1 MFYRA
6 VAATCPGNDKEYNSN
21 NIYLNTKYITDEIKA
36 SEVLLKQKKEQ
47 EGLQFY
53 GIAEGFGAD
62 RYTDEASLIAVRKL
76 LSIQKRASGNEIS
89 DNYDEAADSLY
100 AYLEDF
106 IKEAN
111 EAVAAKAAE
120 LSDQNIYASVA
131 AIGLYE
137 TAAIT
142 CNVGNTRIYLFRKG
156 HLSRLSEDHNQ
167 AQVMYKNG
175 VITEEKAARHPK
187 RNKLTQYL
195 GVLPEGKQLEPY
207 YSEVEVKHGD
217 IFVICSSAFCS
228 AVDDES
234 ICGMIRDSRS
244 LSQIAEKLMQA
255 AAEKGFSDDTSILVV
270 RADAQAKAGAA
281 GTAAAA
287 GTASTA
293 AKTARASGETPSAA
307 AKSRETLPEGEGESF
322 MNKLKRFLGLSADS
336 ENEKVWPALLTFGCC
351 ILVVIILT
359 VLGIKIY
366 NASKSP
372 SSNAPTNPPS
382 ANVGTPSSQAGAP
395 TPSGASPSASPS
407 AGQTQAPSSTPTQE
421 PTQAPTEAPVTEA
434 PTEAPT
440 QAPTEAPAT
449 EAPTEAP
456 TQAPTEAPVTEAPT
470 EAPTQAPTEAPAT
483 ETPTEAPT
491 QAPTEAPATEA
502 PTEAPTQAPT
512 EAPAVIPSDQET
524 IPPSEG

>member
-167 AQVMYKNG
+167 AHVMYKNG

-449 EAPTEAP
+449 E
-456 TQAPTEAPVTEAPT
+456 
-470 EAPTQAPTEAPAT
+470 
-483 ETPTEAPT
+483 TPTEAPT

>member
-62 RYTDEASLIAVRKL
+62 RYTDEASLIAIRKL
-76 LSIQKRASGNEIS
+76 LSIQKRVSGNEIS

-120 LSDQNIYASVA
+120 LPDQNIYASVA
-131 AIGLYE
+131 AIALYE

-195 GVLPEGKQLEPY
+195 GILPEGKQLEPY

-234 ICGMIRDSRS
+234 ICSMIRDSRS

-270 RADAQAKAGAA
+270 RADAQAR
-281 GTAAAA
+281 TAAAVT

-293 AKTARASGETPSAA
+293 AAAKAPRASGEKSSAA
-307 AKSRETLPEGEGESF
+307 AKSKEPPAEGANEPF
-322 MNKLKRFLGLSADS
+322 INKLKRFLGLSADS

-372 SSNAPTNPPS
+372 ASNAPTNPPS
-382 ANVGTPSSQAGAP
+382 ANVGTPSSEAGTP
-395 TPSGASPSASPS
+395 TPSGASPSGSPS
-407 AGQTQAPSSTPTQE
+407 QTQSPSSAPTQAPTE
-421 PTQAPTEAPVTEA
+421 APTEAPVTEA
-434 PTEAPT
+434 PTQYT
-440 QAPTEAPAT
+440 L
-449 EAPTEAP
+449 
-456 TQAPTEAPVTEAPT
+456 VLL
-470 EAPTQAPTEAPAT
+470 
-483 ETPTEAPT
+483 
-491 QAPTEAPATEA
+491 
-502 PTEAPTQAPT
+502 
-512 EAPAVIPSDQET
+512 
-524 IPPSEG
+524 

>member
-89 DNYDEAADSLY
+89 DNYDGAADSLY

-195 GVLPEGKQLEPY
+195 GILPEGKQLEPY

-449 EAPTEAP
+449 E
-456 TQAPTEAPVTEAPT
+456 
-470 EAPTQAPTEAPAT
+470 
-483 ETPTEAPT
+483 TPTEAPT

>member
-449 EAPTEAP
+449 E
-456 TQAPTEAPVTEAPT
+456 
-470 EAPTQAPTEAPAT
+470 
-483 ETPTEAPT
+483 TPTEAPT

>member
-76 LSIQKRASGNEIS
+76 LSIQKRVSGNEIS

-456 TQAPTEAPVTEAPT
+456 TQAPTEAP
-470 EAPTQAPTEAPAT
+470 
-483 ETPTEAPT
+483 
-491 QAPTEAPATEA
+491 
-502 PTEAPTQAPT
+502 
-512 EAPAVIPSDQET
+512 AVIPSDQET

>member
-195 GVLPEGKQLEPY
+195 GILPEGKQLEPY

-449 EAPTEAP
+449 E
-456 TQAPTEAPVTEAPT
+456 
-470 EAPTQAPTEAPAT
+470 
-483 ETPTEAPT
+483 TPTEAPT

>member
-76 LSIQKRASGNEIS
+76 LSIQKRVSGNEIS

-449 EAPTEAP
+449 E
-456 TQAPTEAPVTEAPT
+456 
-470 EAPTQAPTEAPAT
+470 
-483 ETPTEAPT
+483 TPTEAPT

>member
-36 SEVLLKQKKEQ
+36 SEVLLKQKKER

-76 LSIQKRASGNEIS
+76 LSIQKRVSGNEIS

-195 GVLPEGKQLEPY
+195 GILPEGKQLEPY

-287 GTASTA
+287 AAAGTASAA

-456 TQAPTEAPVTEAPT
+456 TQAPTEAP
-470 EAPTQAPTEAPAT
+470 
-483 ETPTEAPT
+483 
-491 QAPTEAPATEA
+491 
-502 PTEAPTQAPT
+502 
-512 EAPAVIPSDQET
+512 AVIPSDQET

>member
-456 TQAPTEAPVTEAPT
+456 TQAPTEAP
-470 EAPTQAPTEAPAT
+470 
-483 ETPTEAPT
+483 
-491 QAPTEAPATEA
+491 
-502 PTEAPTQAPT
+502 
-512 EAPAVIPSDQET
+512 AVIPSDQET

>member
-195 GVLPEGKQLEPY
+195 GILPEGKQLEPY

-228 AVDDES
+228 AVEDES

-449 EAPTEAP
+449 E
-456 TQAPTEAPVTEAPT
+456 
-470 EAPTQAPTEAPAT
+470 
-483 ETPTEAPT
+483 TPTEAPT